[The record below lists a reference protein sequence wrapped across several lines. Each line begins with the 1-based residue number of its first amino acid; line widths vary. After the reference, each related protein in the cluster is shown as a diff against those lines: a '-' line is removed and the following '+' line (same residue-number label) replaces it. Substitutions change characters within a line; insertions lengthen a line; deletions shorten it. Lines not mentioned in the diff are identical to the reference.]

1 MGMFKI
7 LITFSTVIEA
17 EIVQL
22 LLEEYGIASTV
33 LDTNLA
39 YSLGSTY
46 SQGIRLQVKEEDFE
60 RALRIYQ
67 ASLDKS
73 ENDLDYT

>member
-1 MGMFKI
+1 MSIFKI
-7 LITFSTVIEA
+7 LTTFSTVIEA
-17 EIVQL
+17 EITQL
-22 LLEEYGIASTV
+22 LLEEYGIESTV
-33 LDTNLA
+33 LDSNLA
-39 YSLGSTY
+39 YSLGATY

-60 RALRIYQ
+60 KAAKIYQ

>member
-7 LITFSTVIEA
+7 LTTFTTVIEA
-17 EIVQL
+17 EIAQL
-22 LLEEYGIASTV
+22 LLEEYGISSTV

-46 SQGIRLQVKEEDFE
+46 SQGIRLQVKEEDYE